1 MMQIGKYEVLEEI
14 GRGAMGVVYKAFDPL
29 IGREVAIKVIS
40 ENALALPEIKERFY
54 REARSV
60 GKLNH
65 ENITI
70 VHDVGEV
77 DGKPYLVMEY
87 LAGTDLKLIIRE
99 KTPLRLLQKLEYARQ
114 ICEGLQ
120 YAHTHHVTHR
130 DIKPENIKILPG
142 GNIKIMDFGIARP
155 AGSDLTAPGMMLG
168 TPWYMSPEQIK
179 GQIVDARTDI
189 FSFGVV
195 LFELLMYKKPFE
207 GNVSTV
213 IYSIMHDEP
222 AALSLESNL
231 VADLQNLLAK
241 CLAKNAEERYRDC
254 AVLLKVLDTIIAKA
268 RQQEQKI
275 IGLLMQAKA
284 LIAQQKF
291 FEALAPL
298 EEILLIDLTFAEA
311 QSLRQQCLE
320 KIKTTA
326 ATPRMSKNMAG
337 TIISHYKIIAR
348 LGVGGMGVVYKA
360 EDTRLK
366 RLVALKFLSPHLTAD
381 AIAKERFIREAQ
393 AASALDHPNICTI
406 YEIDETAASPDL
418 QFTEG
423 LGQLFICMAYYA
435 GETLKETMIEGGLPL
450 GQIMNIAVQI
460 AQGLAKAHEN
470 GIVHRDIKPANI
482 MITKDGLVKILDF
495 GLAKLTGETRLTR
508 SGVTAGTLSY
518 LSPEQAQNQEVD
530 HRSDIW
536 SLGVLLYQMTT
547 GKLPFDGEYDL
558 AILYS
563 IVNKDPTPASQLNS
577 NIPAELEQVISRA
590 LQKPPHDRYASMQ
603 KMLDDLKRAE
613 RRVDK
618 MKEHETTPLLEE
630 VGSLIT
636 KGKLFLGKNEYPEA
650 LSRFRAVLAIDAKNR
665 EVEELIA
672 TCERKQR
679 EAQQISKW
687 LDMAKKQ
694 FEKGAY
700 EDSLNTVQTI
710 LALDPNHI
718 EAQDWA
724 KKNQQCPWNNR
735 KRLKS
740 CFPMRNFI

>member
-1 MMQIGKYEVLEEI
+1 
-14 GRGAMGVVYKAFDPL
+14 
-29 IGREVAIKVIS
+29 
-40 ENALALPEIKERFY
+40 
-54 REARSV
+54 
-60 GKLNH
+60 
-65 ENITI
+65 
-70 VHDVGEV
+70 
-77 DGKPYLVMEY
+77 
-87 LAGTDLKLIIRE
+87 
-99 KTPLRLLQKLEYARQ
+99 
-114 ICEGLQ
+114 GLQ
-120 YAHTHHVTHR
+120 YAHTHNVIHR
-130 DIKPENIKILPG
+130 DIKPENIKILPD

-155 AGSDLTAPGMMLG
+155 TGSDLTAPGMMLG

-179 GQIVDARTDI
+179 GKPVDARTDI

-222 AALSLESNL
+222 VPLNLESNL
-231 VADLQNLLAK
+231 VADIQNLLAK

-254 AVLLKVLDTIIAKA
+254 AALLKELDTIIARG

-275 IGLLMQAKA
+275 IGLLTQAKA
-284 LIAQQKF
+284 FIAQQKF
-291 FEALAPL
+291 FEAMAPL

-311 QSLRQQCLE
+311 QALRQQCVE

-326 ATPRMSKNMAG
+326 VTPRTSKNMAG

-348 LGVGGMGVVYKA
+348 LGIGGMGVVYKA

-423 LGQLFICMAYYA
+423 LGQLFICMAYYE
-435 GETLKETMIEGGLPL
+435 GQTLKEKMVEGVLPL
-450 GQIMNIAVQI
+450 SQTMNIAVQI
-460 AQGLAKAHEN
+460 IQGLAKAHEN

-536 SLGVLLYQMTT
+536 SLGVMLYQMTT

-590 LQKPPHDRYASMQ
+590 LQKPPNDRYPSMQ
-603 KMLDDLKRAE
+603 GMLDDLKRAE

-618 MKEHETTPLLEE
+618 MQEHETAPLLEE
-630 VGSLIT
+630 VGSLIA
-636 KGKLFLGKNEYPEA
+636 KGKFFLGKNEYPEA
-650 LSRFRAVLAIDAKNR
+650 LSRFKAVLAIDATNR
-665 EVEELIA
+665 EVAELIA

-710 LALDPNHI
+710 LALDPNHA
-718 EAQDWA
+718 EAQEWVQ
-724 KKNQQCPWNNR
+724 KNQQCLEQSE
-735 KRLKS
+735 KVEKLFSDAGFYLKKEKYT
-740 CFPMRNFI
+740 